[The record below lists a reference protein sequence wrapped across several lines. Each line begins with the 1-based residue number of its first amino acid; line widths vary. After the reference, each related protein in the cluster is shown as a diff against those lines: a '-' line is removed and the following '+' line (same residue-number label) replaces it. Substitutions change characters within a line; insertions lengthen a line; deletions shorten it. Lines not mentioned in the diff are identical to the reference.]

1 MTRSFTRLATV
12 SAIAVAATLSP
23 ALATSNEDAKKI
35 CLERYNLE
43 KEGGTIPVGM
53 TKAKYMSQCTNSIRR
68 QAKLEQELSAQ
79 EANGQNNSNATGTN
93 KTSFGKTI
101 TSVGANRDQ

>member
-1 MTRSFTRLATV
+1 MRSFTRLATFA
-12 SAIAVAATLSP
+12 AIGVAISLSP
-23 ALATSNEDAKKI
+23 SSASTAGAQDPKKI

-68 QAKLEQELSAQ
+68 QAKLEQELNEQA
-79 EANGQNNSNATGTN
+79 ATNGSNTTTGTN
-93 KTSFGKTI
+93 KTSFTSPNS
-101 TSVGANRDQ
+101 SVGANRDQ